1 MTAAPGAALSHATL
15 PRRRTLF
22 SGVSG
27 LQFFQSRLSESGVP
41 TVGLHGLRS
50 ICQCMALMSRRRERR
65 IAASYS
71 SVALLGETSSPQT
84 MTSFFSIS

>member
-15 PRRRTLF
+15 PRSPTLF

-41 TVGLHGLRS
+41 TVGPRGLRS
-50 ICQCMALMSRRRERR
+50 ICHCMALMSPAAGTADIGELFLGR
-65 IAASYS
+65 ITWRNLVSADDDFIR
-71 SVALLGETSSPQT
+71 Q
-84 MTSFFSIS
+84 